1 MWHVDVSS
9 NICTFSGYIQ
19 QIGQSDYKII
29 ANSIKKVIASNLNS
43 LSFIQN
49 WKKITQDIY
58 MIQGDPRNASS
69 LHYINPYEQNQY
81 VKALTAVGRICQDY
95 DT

>member
-1 MWHVDVSS
+1 MP
-9 NICTFSGYIQ
+9 T
-19 QIGQSDYKII
+19 
-29 ANSIKKVIASNLNS
+29 L
-43 LSFIQN
+43 IQN
-49 WKKITQDIY
+49 EKWLIY
-58 MIQGDPRNASS
+58 LIQGDPRNANS

>member
-1 MWHVDVSS
+1 MCALRRV
-9 NICTFSGYIQ
+9 ICSTVNYLMHLRPQ
-19 QIGQSDYKII
+19 RQPL
-29 ANSIKKVIASNLNS
+29 IKVCLF
-43 LSFIQN
+43 L
-49 WKKITQDIY
+49 
-58 MIQGDPRNASS
+58 GDPRNANS

>member
-1 MWHVDVSS
+1 ML
-9 NICTFSGYIQ
+9 T
-19 QIGQSDYKII
+19 
-29 ANSIKKVIASNLNS
+29 L
-43 LSFIQN
+43 IQN
-49 WKKITQDIY
+49 EKWLIY
-58 MIQGDPRNASS
+58 LNQGDPRNANS

>member
-1 MWHVDVSS
+1 MVVVYLVLNAIFD
-9 NICTFSGYIQ
+9 CKF
-19 QIGQSDYKII
+19 II
-29 ANSIKKVIASNLNS
+29 AFDFNMPTL
-43 LSFIQN
+43 IQN
-49 WKKITQDIY
+49 EKWLIY
-58 MIQGDPRNASS
+58 LIQGDPRNANS

>member
-1 MWHVDVSS
+1 MCALRRV
-9 NICTFSGYIQ
+9 ICSTVNYLIHLRPQRQRLTKVCFLFS
-19 QIGQSDYKII
+19 
-29 ANSIKKVIASNLNS
+29 
-43 LSFIQN
+43 
-49 WKKITQDIY
+49 
-58 MIQGDPRNASS
+58 GDPRNANS

>member
-1 MWHVDVSS
+1 MCALRRV
-9 NICTFSGYIQ
+9 ICSTVNYLIHLRPQRQPLTKVYLFS
-19 QIGQSDYKII
+19 
-29 ANSIKKVIASNLNS
+29 
-43 LSFIQN
+43 
-49 WKKITQDIY
+49 
-58 MIQGDPRNASS
+58 GDPRNANS

>member
-1 MWHVDVSS
+1 MRPPRLPEKGTKGIVNIRKEFNHFLVMVITFCLLLAILFLVHLTQSS
-9 NICTFSGYIQ
+9 F
-19 QIGQSDYKII
+19 
-29 ANSIKKVIASNLNS
+29 V
-43 LSFIQN
+43 
-49 WKKITQDIY
+49 
-58 MIQGDPRNASS
+58 QGDPRNANS